1 MKKVFLVMA
10 ALALLGLSAVQVQA
24 DIVERTYAFTG
35 ADLINNVFGSYR
47 YSGDGSLRAYE
58 GMRSLFPGLVFTY
71 TGSGA
76 TYLGTSGSWYTNF
89 NDLFSAAA
97 ADNRVLSTFWLS
109 GMAGMD
115 GNAGQ
120 WGEKY
125 KPLEWVSGTGPTGW
139 AFSLITDDD
148 PPTGALTNQRPVWTT
163 STDGLAL
170 TSTELANQVFSVT
183 VKFDTTDMWWPDAY
197 VYGSTTAPN
206 SLDGLTMYFDSYFSK
221 DGIDTNLY
229 EGNMMATAVPEPT
242 ALTILASGLLTMVLK
257 RRRKA

>member
-1 MKKVFLVMA
+1 MRKVCLVVA

-35 ADLINNVFGSYR
+35 ADMINNVFGSNR
-47 YSGDGSLRAYE
+47 YSTDGSLWVYE
-58 GMRSLFPGLVFTY
+58 GQRSLFPGLEFTY
-71 TGSGA
+71 TGAGA
-76 TYLGTSGSWYTNF
+76 TYLGTSGSWATNF
-89 NDLFSAAA
+89 NNLFSAAV
-97 ADNRVLSTFWLS
+97 ADNRVLSTFQLS
-109 GMAGMD
+109 GMD
-115 GNAGQ
+115 GYARQ

-170 TSTELANQVFSVT
+170 TSTELANQQFSVT

-206 SLDGLTMYFDSYFSK
+206 SMDDGLTMYFSSYFSK
-221 DGIDTNLY
+221 DGTDINLY

-242 ALTILASGLLTMVLK
+242 AMTILASGLLGMVLK